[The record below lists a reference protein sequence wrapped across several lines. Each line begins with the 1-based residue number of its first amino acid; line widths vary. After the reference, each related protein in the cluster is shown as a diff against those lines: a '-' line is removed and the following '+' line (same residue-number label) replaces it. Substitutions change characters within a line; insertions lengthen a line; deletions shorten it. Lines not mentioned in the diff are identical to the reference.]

1 MKQRMKVPYEKGVTI
16 RSASSLALG
25 IARYTAKRR
34 QRIGGVG
41 IQLRKLSIR
50 TPTPLKCAEGNMN
63 RRDSASSC
71 SVRRSRRPQARLET
85 SSTRTG
91 RPRRHL
97 RLNQAGG
104 RRAKA
109 EPQGPCVR
117 HRGVTQRHSTYEP
130 FEQRREL
137 VGGEWGGKAV
147 DQGERS
153 STQHVPDTE
162 RGARVTGAGGRAESS
177 RE

>member
-50 TPTPLKCAEGNMN
+50 TPTPLKCAEGNMSGN
-63 RRDSASSC
+63 VSASSC
-71 SVRRSRRPQARLET
+71 SVRRSRRPQTRLET
-85 SSTRTG
+85 SCTRTG

-97 RLNQAGG
+97 RLNQAAG

-109 EPQGPCVR
+109 RAARPARTFPR
-117 HRGVTQRHSTYEP
+117 NSTYEP

-137 VGGEWGGKAV
+137 VGGEWGGKDA

-153 STQHVPDTE
+153 SI
-162 RGARVTGAGGRAESS
+162 
-177 RE
+177 